1 MGGYV
6 NISSIGSCSV
16 DGGRHISR
24 NGLTLA
30 LGCNFLVGFR
40 DDRLHF
46 RLVLYLQLLL
56 PCGGGWSLPDA
67 AVALAREPPSTSEL
81 LATAIPRLNDILVIV
96 HRGVDIGD
104 GYFVTCFDISR
115 RDEVHLRV
123 AAVERR
129 SGTGVAGM
137 SNLQRIYDTKK
148 RARGRG

>member
-1 MGGYV
+1 MGERV
-6 NISSIGSCSV
+6 NIFSTSNCSI
-16 DGGRHISR
+16 DGGRHIGR

-30 LGCNFLVGFR
+30 LGCHFLVGFR
-40 DDRLHF
+40 DDRLYF

-56 PCGGGWSLPDA
+56 TCGGGWSLPDA

-81 LATAIPRLNDILVIV
+81 LATAMPRLNDILVVV

-104 GYFVTCFDISR
+104 GYFVTCFYISR
-115 RDEVHLRV
+115 RDKEHLRV

-137 SNLQRIYDTKK
+137 SNL
-148 RARGRG
+148 